1 MEHRISFGGKV
12 HNIHVTVHVYYQI
25 AFQAVPPTLLYNTT
39 DTPFSVG
46 STPFCPS
53 VLPHSRVPLSVCH
66 THSNPSLKNPS
77 SSLAQLPWQQLPKSV
92 YLSTECIEFPCTAV
106 GQQAM
111 IKIRVINK
119 DIIAHQVSK
128 HQYFIRDILCV
139 QTTAYHPKITKHSIV
154 LLNQCSDGQYIYYS
168 IRLSL

>member
-12 HNIHVTVHVYYQI
+12 HVCTCNVHVYYQV
-25 AFQAVPPTLLYNTT
+25 AFQAILTPPTLPHNTT
-39 DTPFSVG
+39 DSSFSIG
-46 STPFCPS
+46 STPFYPF

-66 THSNPSLKNPS
+66 THSNPSPKNLPS
-77 SSLAQLPWQQLPKSV
+77 TLTQLPWQQLPKAV
-92 YLSTECIEFPCTAV
+92 YLSTECVEFPCTAV

-128 HQYFIRDILCV
+128 YQYFIRDIF
-139 QTTAYHPKITKHSIV
+139 
-154 LLNQCSDGQYIYYS
+154 YIYKLLQCT
-168 IRLSL
+168 ILLC